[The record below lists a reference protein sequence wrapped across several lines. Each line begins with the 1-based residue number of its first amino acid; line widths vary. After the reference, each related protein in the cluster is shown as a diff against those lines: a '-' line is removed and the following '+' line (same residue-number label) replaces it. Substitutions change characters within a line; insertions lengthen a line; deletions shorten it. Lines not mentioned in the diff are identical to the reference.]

1 MSRIVVVVAVLCCGV
16 TRQGFPQFTPA
27 GTGGI
32 EALDRHLRRLAHH
45 KRVLLIGAH
54 PDDEDT
60 ELLTVLARGQGAQ
73 AAYLAMNRGEG
84 GQNGIGPELGVEL
97 GIVRSGELSAAR
109 QIDGARQFFTR
120 AFDFG
125 YTRSVEETFR
135 FWPRDSLL
143 KDLVR
148 VIRQFRPQIVVTTF
162 VGAPREGH
170 GQHRVAGILALEA
183 FRAAGD
189 SSRFPELLADEGLP
203 PHQPHKL
210 YRTTR
215 FDTSATS
222 LTLDGG
228 AFDPVAGKSYHQL
241 AMASRSMHRSQDFG
255 LLEEPGP
262 SAVRLG
268 LLEDRTGA
276 GTGGLFAGVD
286 TSLAA
291 LASRPTAARLEDF
304 RRAVDS
310 ARALFHPERLSEVA
324 RLLARADAILDAI
337 EVPAQPPDLRVPLL
351 EQRELVARA
360 LTIAAGV
367 VVDAVAER
375 EVLVTGEAFAV
386 EVSVWNAGETPVVVR
401 EVSVPDP
408 GSSPRVPALEGVA
421 DTVQPGAVVKRQHT
435 VRVPARFPITR
446 PYFLEQP
453 PLDAMY
459 RWPEPKRGRW
469 GEPFEPPP
477 VEARVE
483 VEVLGRRV
491 RRAREVVYRFRDQAV
506 GEVRRPLHVVPRIGV
521 ALEPAQLLWPA
532 GSPERRTFTVTLTSH
547 DSTPAQGTVEL
558 ELPPGWAQV
567 DAQAFSLGGLG
578 AQEAYRF
585 DVAAPSGTRPGSYRV
600 AAVARTADGVAHRE
614 SAITIDYPHLRPRF
628 LADSAVATVR
638 IAPLVLPPVS
648 QVGYVRGASDR
659 VPEALRAVGIP
670 LTLLDGD
677 DLRRGDL
684 DAFDAIVVGSRA
696 YEINAALVESNGRLV
711 DYARRGGLLVVQ
723 YQQYQ
728 FVRGGYA
735 PYPVA
740 IAFPHDRVTD
750 ETAPATLLE
759 PGHRVLQGPNP
770 IGAADWEGWVQE
782 RGLYF
787 PHTWDPAYQSPVA
800 FADPGDEPKAGG
812 LLIATVGQGTYV
824 LTSLSF
830 FRQLP
835 AGVPG
840 AFRLFANILALR

>member
-1 MSRIVVVVAVLCCGV
+1 MLRIVVVVAVLCCGV
-16 TRQGFPQFTPA
+16 TSQGFPQFTPA

-32 EALDRHLRRLAHH
+32 EALDRQLRRLAHH
-45 KRVLLIGAH
+45 KRVLLIAAH

-60 ELLTVLARGQGAQ
+60 ELLTVLARGQGVQ
-73 AAYLAMNRGEG
+73 AAYLAVNRGEG

-97 GIVRSGELSAAR
+97 GIVRAGELLAAR

-135 FWPRDSLL
+135 LWSRDSVL
-143 KDLVR
+143 KDMVR
-148 VIRQFRPQIVVTTF
+148 VVRQFRPQIMVTTF

-170 GQHRVAGILALEA
+170 GQHRAAGILALEA
-183 FRAAGD
+183 FQAAGD
-189 SSRFPELLADEGLP
+189 STRFPELFAEEGLS

-222 LTLDGG
+222 VRLDGG
-228 AFDPVAGKSYHQL
+228 ALDPVVGKSYHQL

-268 LLEDRTGA
+268 LLEDRTGGGA
-276 GTGGLFAGVD
+276 GGFFAGVD

-291 LASRPTAARLEDF
+291 LASGPTAARLEGF

-310 ARALFHPERLSEVA
+310 ARVLLRPDRLSAVA
-324 RLLARADAILDAI
+324 RLLARADAILESI
-337 EVPAQPPDLRVPLL
+337 EVSAQPPDLRVALL
-351 EQRELVARA
+351 EQRDLVARA

-367 VVDAVAER
+367 VIDAVAGR
-375 EVLVTGEAFAV
+375 EGLVVGEPFPV
-386 EVSVWNAGETPVVVR
+386 EVGIWNAGETPVVLR
-401 EVSVPDP
+401 AVSVPDL
-408 GSSPRVPALEGVA
+408 GSSPRVPAMQSGA
-421 DTVQPGAVVKRQHT
+421 DTVPPGAVVKRQHT
-435 VRVPARFPITR
+435 VRVPSEFPLTR

-453 PLDAMY
+453 PQGAMY
-459 RWPEPKRGRW
+459 RWPEPRTGRW

-483 VEVLGRRV
+483 VEILGRRV
-491 RRAREVVYRFRDQAV
+491 RLAREVVYRYRDQAA
-506 GEVRRPLHVVPRIGV
+506 GEVRRPLHVVPRISV
-521 ALEPAQLLWPA
+521 ALEPAQLLWPS
-532 GSPERRTFTVTLTSH
+532 GSSERRTFTVTLTSH
-547 DSTPAQGTVEL
+547 DSTPADGAVEL
-558 ELPPGWAQV
+558 ELPPGWPGVGAQP
-567 DAQAFSLGGLG
+567 FSLGGLG
-578 AQEAYRF
+578 AQGAYRF
-585 DVAAPSGTRPGSYRV
+585 DVSTPSGARPGSYRI

-614 SAITIDYPHLRPRF
+614 STITIDYPHLRPRF

-638 IAPLVLPPVS
+638 VAPLVLPPVS
-648 QVGYVRGASDR
+648 HVGYVRGASDR

-684 DAFDAIVVGSRA
+684 DVFDAIVIGSRA
-696 YEINAALVESNGRLV
+696 YEINAALVESNGRLI

-728 FVRGGYA
+728 FVRGAYA
-735 PYPVA
+735 PYPVE
-740 IAFPHDRVTD
+740 IASPHDRVTD
-750 ETAPATLLE
+750 ETARPTLLE
-759 PGHRVLQGPNP
+759 PNHHVFLGPNP
-770 IGAADWEGWVQE
+770 IGVADWEGWIQE

-787 PHTWDPAYQSPVA
+787 PHRWDPAYEAPVA

-812 LLIATVGQGTYV
+812 LLIAPVGRGTYV